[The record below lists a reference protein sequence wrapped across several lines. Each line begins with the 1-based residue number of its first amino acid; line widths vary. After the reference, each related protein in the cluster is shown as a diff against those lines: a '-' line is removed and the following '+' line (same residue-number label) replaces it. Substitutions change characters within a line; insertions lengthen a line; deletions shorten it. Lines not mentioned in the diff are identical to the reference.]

1 MIKNKILFF
10 HLVVQVLFVGLMLG
24 LYRTALPALSEIEF
38 NVPKDSYI
46 LLSIFIFSFGL
57 VKGIANYYAGI
68 FCDSLGRKKVLF
80 WGWVIAIPAPLIVF
94 YSQNWNYIAISTAI
108 IGIQQGLTWSASQI
122 AMVDVTNQEKRG
134 FAVGVNE
141 FAGYFGVTIGGI
153 IISYFTDLYDIRSS
167 ILIISIIFLIFT
179 IIQTLNFIEETYP
192 NNLNNDENKLSKKDV
207 FYKVSWGSKPLFAYS
222 QVGHIEKFIDVT
234 VWVFVPIYL
243 FNQGISI
250 IDISIL
256 VGIYTITWGILQIFS
271 GYYSDIFG
279 RNKLILIGMFLCAIS
294 ISILPS
300 INSILIYCIN
310 FFILGLGMALLY
322 PSISA
327 AVNDHTE
334 EEWRAS
340 ALGVYR
346 FWRDTGYASGAIL
359 IGIIS
364 SLSEI
369 TTGFYFVTLSLVIS
383 NLILLLVVSKK

>member
-122 AMVDVTNQEKRG
+122 AMVDVTNHEKRG

-179 IIQTLNFIEETYP
+179 IIQTLNFVEETYP

-243 FNQGISI
+243 FNQGINI

-271 GYYSDIFG
+271 GYYSDILG
-279 RNKLILIGMFLCAIS
+279 RNKL
-294 ISILPS
+294 
-300 INSILIYCIN
+300 ILIYCIN

-364 SLSEI
+364 SVSEI

>member
-134 FAVGVNE
+134 FAVGINE

-167 ILIISIIFLIFT
+167 ILII
-179 IIQTLNFIEETYP
+179 
-192 NNLNNDENKLSKKDV
+192 
-207 FYKVSWGSKPLFAYS
+207 
-222 QVGHIEKFIDVT
+222 
-234 VWVFVPIYL
+234 
-243 FNQGISI
+243 
-250 IDISIL
+250 
-256 VGIYTITWGILQIFS
+256 
-271 GYYSDIFG
+271 
-279 RNKLILIGMFLCAIS
+279 
-294 ISILPS
+294 
-300 INSILIYCIN
+300 
-310 FFILGLGMALLY
+310 
-322 PSISA
+322 
-327 AVNDHTE
+327 
-334 EEWRAS
+334 
-340 ALGVYR
+340 
-346 FWRDTGYASGAIL
+346 
-359 IGIIS
+359 
-364 SLSEI
+364 
-369 TTGFYFVTLSLVIS
+369 
-383 NLILLLVVSKK
+383 